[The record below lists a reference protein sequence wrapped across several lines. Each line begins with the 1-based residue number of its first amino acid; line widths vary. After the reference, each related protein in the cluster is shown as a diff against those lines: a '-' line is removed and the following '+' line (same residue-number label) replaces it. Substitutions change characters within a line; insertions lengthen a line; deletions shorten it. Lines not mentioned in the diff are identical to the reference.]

1 MNKLTFTI
9 EKFSN
14 EIEGEYDAF
23 FYLVDGKKIQNDSFI
38 PNSMYEILTNESDW
52 IFSDYKM
59 IILNRCSCTSWECD
73 SLVATIIE
81 DDNYIKWKLHNIRD
95 EKIINEYIFEKNEY
109 KKTIKEL
116 ENKAKSTLAL
126 KNGFIFHYANGDSY
140 PMGFMSE
147 SKIIDFWNQVEK
159 KVCIYY
165 EDLKSKQN
173 YKCINGKIEIYH

>member
-59 IILNRCSCTSWECD
+59 IILNRCSCTNWECD
-73 SLVATIIE
+73 SLVATVIE
-81 DDNYIKWKLHNIRD
+81 DDNCIKWKLHNIRN

-109 KKTIKEL
+109 KKTIEEL
-116 ENKAKSTLAL
+116 KNKAKSLLEQKT
-126 KNGFIFHYANGDSY
+126 ST
-140 PMGFMSE
+140 PV
-147 SKIIDFWNQVEK
+147 Q
-159 KVCIYY
+159 
-165 EDLKSKQN
+165 Q
-173 YKCINGKIEIYH
+173 